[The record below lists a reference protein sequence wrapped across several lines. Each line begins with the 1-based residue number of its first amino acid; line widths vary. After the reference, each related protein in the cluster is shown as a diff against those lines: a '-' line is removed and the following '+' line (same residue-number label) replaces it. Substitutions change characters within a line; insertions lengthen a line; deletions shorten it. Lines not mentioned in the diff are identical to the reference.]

1 MSTRWLARAR
11 AAVALAAI
19 TTLLGAPSVVLATPI
34 GITFTETTG
43 LGVVG
48 SNTIDAAPGDVLTA
62 VVTLFPDAGGVSNYG
77 VSLLFDEDLGDEL
90 DLISVEELATAPLFN
105 FGSPLGCGSTQE
117 SSSTEAGS
125 VSFCEAGTFGNGPV
139 EPATIEIVRV
149 VFQATASV
157 ATDGAD
163 IQTGL
168 FATGLDGIF
177 DNAGIEVADPV
188 FGAAV
193 VNRLPEP
200 RSLLLFSIGLAGLT
214 LYRPLSA
221 SV

>member
-1 MSTRWLARAR
+1 MSTRCRSR
-11 AAVALAAI
+11 VGAAAALPAI
-19 TTLLGAPSVVLATPI
+19 ATLLTAPSLVVATPI

-48 SNTIDAAPGDVLTA
+48 SNTIDAAPGDFLTA
-62 VVTLFPDAGGVSNYG
+62 IVTLLPDAGGVSNYG
-77 VSLLFDEDLGDEL
+77 VSLLFDQDLGDEL
-90 DLISVEELATAPLFN
+90 DLISAQELSTAPLFN
-105 FGSPLGCGSTQE
+105 FTVGCSSTQE
-117 SSSTEAGS
+117 SSSTQAGG
-125 VSFCEAGTFGNGPV
+125 VSNCEAVTIGLGPV
-139 EPATIEIVRV
+139 TPGTIEIVRL
-149 VFQATASV
+149 VFQATANV

-200 RSLLLFSIGLAGLT
+200 RSLLLFAIGLAGLT
-214 LYRPLSA
+214 LYRPPSA
-221 SV
+221 SI